1 MLLEFRVPLPYCVE
15 NPTIGYL
22 FMNMEACKSATGGG
36 EGVEWLVEEEYR
48 SIRVCHSLATITPM
62 VIWNATFLDIP
73 LPRTRER
80 TPSKRN
86 GCSPW

>member
-36 EGVEWLVEEEYR
+36 EGVEWLVEEEYGSSR
-48 SIRVCHSLATITPM
+48 IGHVLATITPM
-62 VIWNATFLDIP
+62 VTWSATFLDTP
-73 LPRTRER
+73 LPRTREP
-80 TPSKRN
+80 TP
-86 GCSPW
+86 

>member
-36 EGVEWLVEEEYR
+36 EGVEWLVEEEYGR
-48 SIRVCHSLATITPM
+48 GVQIMS
-62 VIWNATFLDIP
+62 
-73 LPRTRER
+73 
-80 TPSKRN
+80 
-86 GCSPW
+86 